1 MIFSQLCVNIKQRK
15 ELINIK
21 DTFANRLQK
30 AINLSGLKPIEV
42 ASKTGLDKSLI
53 SCYLSGKYKAGDDNL
68 AKLANVLNVSEAWL
82 QGYDVDIKDSN
93 DKKNISPLDEL
104 LYSKAKELSDE
115 DKIVIMNVIDS
126 IKKKIDEE
134 NGG

>member
-1 MIFSQLCVNIKQRK
+1 MSD
-15 ELINIK
+15 IK

-42 ASKTGLDKSLI
+42 ASRTGLDKSLI
-53 SCYLSGKYKAGDDNL
+53 SCYLSGKYKAGDNNL

-82 QGYDVDIKDSN
+82 QGYDVDIKESN
-93 DKKNISPLDEL
+93 EDTSPLDEL
-104 LYSKAKELSDE
+104 LFSKAKELSDE
-115 DKIVIMNVIDS
+115 DKLVIMNVIDS

-134 NGG
+134 KGE